1 MVGVDRL
8 WRSKVGTGDACEGD
22 RDSSEALVA
31 VLAMLAAQPGV
42 RLARMSGSG
51 ATCFALFDDRAQR
64 DAADRTI
71 AAAHPDWWRLASRLA

>member
-1 MVGVDRL
+1 MAAAVDGRNDL
-8 WRSKVGTGDACEGD
+8 EPAARAVAPVID
-22 RDSSEALVA
+22 A

-51 ATCFALFDDRAQR
+51 ATCFALFDDGAQR